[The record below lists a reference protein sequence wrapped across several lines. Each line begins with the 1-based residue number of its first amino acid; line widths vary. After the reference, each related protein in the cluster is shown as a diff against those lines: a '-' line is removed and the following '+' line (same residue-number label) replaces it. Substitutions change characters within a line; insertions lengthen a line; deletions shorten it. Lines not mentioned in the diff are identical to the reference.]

1 MKHLHH
7 FLPFVFFIVLIV
19 AIIKAYMGKIAN
31 PKKDGLLTVTLIL
44 AHTQLLLGL
53 YLLMNFISVA
63 GIHMGEAA
71 NRFITVE
78 HPITMLIGVIL
89 ITIGKVKAKKT
100 IAAIKKPSK
109 VIKKVTSTE
118 KKVKKPIKISK
129 NYIPKDTE
137 KYMCDKHLSFFKI
150 KLTEW
155 KKELVKANN
164 EALYHGSMDDNS
176 VSADIV
182 DQASSYTDKT
192 VEMKAINRQIKLI
205 SKIDQALIRIKD
217 KTFGFCAE
225 TAEPIGIKRLMARP
239 VAHLCIAAQEKHEK
253 DEKVYADD

>member
-1 MKHLHH
+1 MS
-7 FLPFVFFIVLIV
+7 
-19 AIIKAYMGKIAN
+19 KISKSPA
-31 PKKDGLLTVTLIL
+31 KKT
-44 AHTQLLLGL
+44 A
-53 YLLMNFISVA
+53 
-63 GIHMGEAA
+63 
-71 NRFITVE
+71 
-78 HPITMLIGVIL
+78 
-89 ITIGKVKAKKT
+89 VKAKKV
-100 IAAIKKPSK
+100 AAKIKKPTK
-109 VIKKVTSTE
+109 VIKKAVSTQ
-118 KKVKKPIKISK
+118 KKIKTPIKISK
-129 NYIPKDTE
+129 TYVPKDTE
-137 KYMCDKHLSFFKI
+137 KYMCDKHLSFFKV

-182 DQASSYTDKT
+182 DQASSYTDKN

-205 SKIDQALIRIKD
+205 SKIDQTLIRIKD

-225 TAEPIGIKRLMARP
+225 TAEPIGLKRLMARP